1 MAKLILELGI
11 NHDGNFQIAKKLVNQ
26 AKEIGCWGIK
36 FQYRDLSRYLK
47 KKSKRTELGK
57 EIVDHEI
64 KKNFLSEKQIVQLTI
79 YAKKLGLKCG
89 ISFFSEIDVNNF
101 PKKLFDFYKIPSP
114 VSDNYKL
121 IKRLKNIKK
130 KLIISFGGKNYNT
143 LCIKL
148 TNAKKI
154 MVVYLIF
161 AIAFELFPE
170 YSLYSLLSSLAKKNL

>member
-47 KKSKRTELGK
+47 KKSKITELGK

-89 ISFFSEIDVNNF
+89 ISFFFRN
-101 PKKLFDFYKIPSP
+101 
-114 VSDNYKL
+114 
-121 IKRLKNIKK
+121 
-130 KLIISFGGKNYNT
+130 
-143 LCIKL
+143 
-148 TNAKKI
+148 
-154 MVVYLIF
+154 
-161 AIAFELFPE
+161 
-170 YSLYSLLSSLAKKNL
+170 